1 MTELR
6 KVRKAHGLTGFEVGH
21 QIGIRPQ
28 TLYRYESGER
38 KLPVKVAKILGT
50 YYGVPWSSFYEGE
63 GDGETTVG

>member
-6 KVRKAHGLTGFEVGH
+6 KVRKAHGVSGIDVGH

-38 KLPVKVAKILGT
+38 KLPVKVAKVLGAF
-50 YYGVPWSSFYEGE
+50 YGVPWERFYEE
-63 GDGETTVG
+63 DGDGEAVVG

>member
-6 KVRKAHGLTGFEVGH
+6 KVRKDRNLSGIEVGT

-38 KLPVKVAKILGT
+38 KLPVKVAKMLGG
-50 YYGVPWSSFYEGE
+50 YYGVPWERFY
-63 GDGETTVG
+63 DDQDAVG